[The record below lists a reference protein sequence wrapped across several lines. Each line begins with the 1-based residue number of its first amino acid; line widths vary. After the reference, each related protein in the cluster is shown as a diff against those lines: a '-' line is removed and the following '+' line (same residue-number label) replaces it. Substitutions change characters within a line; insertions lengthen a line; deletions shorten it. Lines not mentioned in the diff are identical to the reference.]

1 MKIKV
6 FARPGAQ
13 RTRMFA
19 DCGKNMIAAEKLA
32 RKLAKDDFYSNV
44 KIVEIP
50 DAAEFK
56 PYKKKETIYKP

>member
-6 FARPGAQ
+6 LARPGSK
-13 RTRMFA
+13 RTRMVA
-19 DCGKNMIAAEKLA
+19 DCGKNMIEAEKLA
-32 RKLAKDDFYSNV
+32 RKLAKDDFYTNV

-50 DAAEFK
+50 DAEEFK